1 MTDAQDAE
9 KREEGMT
16 RPVIGIVSRR
26 VPFTHDNKPYPR
38 YGVAISYC
46 ESVERSGGVPI
57 VFPLSD
63 DKAVLE
69 QFYGLIDGLLL
80 PGGQDIHPMHYGEE
94 PHAKIEQVDPKRDLT
109 ELYITK
115 RALADDM
122 PILAI
127 CRGEQI
133 MNVAAGGTLYQDLH
147 SQVSPDCLRH
157 FQDFTEEW
165 SSHSIKVE
173 PGTKLHEIIGEEKA
187 MVNSYHHQCVKDLA
201 PDFKVSAVAP
211 DGIIEAIEST
221 THTFAVGV
229 QWHAELLYDN
239 HDFNMA
245 LFRRHVE
252 HAGRYAVARTQA

>member
-1 MTDAQDAE
+1 MGE

-16 RPVIGIVSRR
+16 RPIIGIASRR
-26 VPFTHDNKPYPR
+26 IPFTNDNKPYPR

-63 DKAVLE
+63 DKAVLDR
-69 QFYGLIDGLLL
+69 FYSMIDGLLL
-80 PGGQDIHPMHYGEE
+80 PGGQDVHPMHYGEE
-94 PHAKIEQVDPKRDLT
+94 PHRNIEQVDPKRDLT
-109 ELYITK
+109 EIYITK

-133 MNVAAGGTLYQDLH
+133 LNIAAGGNLIQDIH
-147 SQVSPDCLRH
+147 AQVGDHCLRH

-165 SSHSIKVE
+165 PSHSIKVE
-173 PGTKLHEIIGEEKA
+173 EGTKLHDIIGDTDA
-187 MVNSYHHQCVKDLA
+187 MVNSYHHQSVRDLA
-201 PDFKVSAVAP
+201 PDFIVSAVAP
-211 DGIIEAIEST
+211 DGIVEGIEST
-221 THTFAVGV
+221 VHTFAVGV
-229 QWHAELLYDN
+229 QWHAELLYEN

-252 HAGRYAVARTQA
+252 QAGQHAKVRQQT